1 MAVICMQIGDI
12 QRTGLWL
19 HYNIDELHIA
29 FFWFSISLF
38 LCILCTKKLLVS
50 DRPIEEKRGTYHKSD
65 NGR

>member
-12 QRTGLWL
+12 QRAGLWL

-29 FFWFSISLF
+29 FLGFSISLF
-38 LCILCTKKLLVS
+38 LCILCTKELS
-50 DRPIEEKRGTYHKSD
+50 SAFIWFRRPQGTYHKSD